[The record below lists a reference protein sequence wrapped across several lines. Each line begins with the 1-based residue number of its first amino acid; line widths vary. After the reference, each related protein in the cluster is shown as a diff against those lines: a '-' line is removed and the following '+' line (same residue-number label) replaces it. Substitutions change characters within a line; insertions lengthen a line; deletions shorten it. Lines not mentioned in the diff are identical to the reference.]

1 MIFSNERMLQGIRHA
16 HPLCWAFLYQAADEV
31 YSLGREVFWVF
42 ERRGV
47 HLDYYYSYVFY
58 LVKGLLPAYVVER
71 SAT

>member
-16 HPLCWAFLYQAADEV
+16 HPLCWAFLYQTADEV

-47 HLDYYYSYVFY
+47 DLD
-58 LVKGLLPAYVVER
+58 
-71 SAT
+71 